1 MSFKV
6 KLYGTTMAQVSAEIG
21 GMLAKESVKYMESEL
36 VNMGA
41 DDTDATVVGIILTHM
56 SVKQLTLKLGV
67 DRTLKACMA

>member
-1 MSFKV
+1 M
-6 KLYGTTMAQVSAEIG
+6 
-21 GMLAKESVKYMESEL
+21 KESVNYMESEL
-36 VNMGA
+36 VSMGA